1 MTSIEWLVEKLGIKE
16 MYEDSD
22 MPLDNILEQAKEMH
36 KQETENLYTE
46 KDMEF
51 MFESGYRKNTFR
63 ETTFE
68 QALTFIQSIK
78 QLKDWSWK

>member
-1 MTSIEWLVEKLGIKE
+1 MQTSIEWLADKINDIVPDGLRKYIE
-16 MYEDSD
+16 
-22 MPLDNILEQAKEMH
+22 PLVLEAKEMH

-51 MFESGYRKNTFR
+51 MFESGYRKNTIR

-68 QALTFIQSIK
+68 QALTFIQSLK
-78 QLKDWSWK
+78 QLKKD